1 MDEIQRRFDEVSK
14 KYDSQ
19 RRKFIPCFDDFYG
32 ITLSAATTDKE
43 IPNILDIGAGT
54 GLLSSYL
61 IKRYPKATFTLIDL
75 SEKMMDMAK
84 ERFSNCPNVK
94 YIIADYT
101 KYDFSEK
108 YDIVASALSIHHLE
122 YESKKELY
130 KNIYSILLKNG
141 IFINADQV
149 NGETPF
155 IETFNKTIWIQS
167 IENSGLPIEERL
179 AGYERMKLDKE
190 ATVNDQLVWLKDIG
204 FTDVCCIYKYYK
216 FAVMFGR
223 KSDAYSL

>member
-1 MDEIQRRFDEVSK
+1 MDEIKRKFDEVSE
-14 KYDSQ
+14 KYDGQ

-32 ITLSAATTDKE
+32 ITLAAATTAKE
-43 IPNILDIGAGT
+43 NPNILDIGAGT
-54 GLLSSYL
+54 GLLSSFL
-61 IKRYPKATFTLIDL
+61 IKRYPNATYTLIDL

-84 ERFSNCPNVK
+84 ERFSNLPNVK
-94 YIIADYT
+94 YIIGDYT

-122 YESKKELY
+122 DESKKELY
-130 KNIYSILLKNG
+130 KKIYSILLKNG
-141 IFINADQV
+141 IFVNADQV
-149 NGETPF
+149 NGDTPF
-155 IETFNKTIWIQS
+155 IETFNRTIWIQS
-167 IENSGLPIEERL
+167 IENSGLSLEERL

-190 ATVNDQLVWLKDIG
+190 ATLNNQLVWLNDIG
-204 FTDVCCIYKYYK
+204 FTDVSCIYKYYK